1 MLLYR
6 HSLTYKA
13 FEELIELLSVHLP
26 LSTHTPT
33 VHKLKNFF
41 GTHISN
47 FESETYRYCYEYHR
61 LLQDSEPQCPNI
73 CSGIVSQFLHIAIA
87 PQLKKRLEGLYHN
100 LLDISI

>member
-6 HSLTYKA
+6 HSITYKA

-26 LSTHTPT
+26 LSTHTTT

-47 FESETYRYCYEYHR
+47 FESETYRYCNECHG
-61 LLQDSEPQCPNI
+61 LLQDSEPQCRNS
-73 CSGIVSQFLHIAIA
+73 CSGIVSQFLHIPIA
-87 PQLKKRLEGLYHN
+87 PQLKKRLEGIYHN